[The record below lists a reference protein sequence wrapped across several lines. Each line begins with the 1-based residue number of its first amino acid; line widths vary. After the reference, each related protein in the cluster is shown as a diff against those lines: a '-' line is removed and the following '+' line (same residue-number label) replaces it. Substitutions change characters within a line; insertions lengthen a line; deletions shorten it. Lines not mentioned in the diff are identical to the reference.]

1 MSGPVTPEQLAQI
14 IDRHAA
20 ALTLFAAQ
28 WTRAADDCVQEAL
41 LKLVRE
47 RRCPDNILAWLYRVV
62 RNQAISARR
71 AEQRRQKHESA
82 AANITENW
90 FQSSD
95 ESGLDAKLVMETL
108 RSLPEQLREIV
119 VARIWGGLSF
129 EQITEVVSASRSTVH
144 RRYQEALEILRSRL
158 DSKWLINRTN

>member
-28 WTRAADDCVQEAL
+28 WTASADDCVQEAL

-47 RRCPDNILAWLYRVV
+47 RRCPENVLAWLYRVV
-62 RNQAISARR
+62 RNQAISSLR

-82 AANITENW
+82 AAFTETW
-90 FQSSD
+90 F
-95 ESGLDAKLVMETL
+95 EVGAENGVDAKAVTEIL
-108 RSLPEQLREIV
+108 RSLPKELREIV

-129 EQITEVVSASRSTVH
+129 EQIAEVVSASRSTVH
-144 RRYQEALEILRSRL
+144 RRYQEALETLRSRL
-158 DSKWLINRTN
+158 DSKWLINGTN